1 MFDNHIYRI
10 TYDAAISI
18 FQFFLLSVVWGIF
31 LHHLT
36 DWLSSCAKVIH
47 NGSTSQSVYE
57 YTNCCLYRGWGLKPD
72 ASSERCLNPAPSLQ
86 IRSPRFFW
94 RFFSQYR
101 LLPQACKHISTLI
114 SSETLLWTP
123 QKYSPREIS
132 KALPRP
138 CVRACVVSQ
147 GGEPALMLECLPLHS
162 LLARSRLWQMARG
175 EVKSEQAERGG
186 MSVVASRFVS
196 CYLPFAVTR
205 ALHAW
210 STADWDVKARGA
222 TQRRREERP
231 ASPWQFSGSC

>member
-1 MFDNHIYRI
+1 MPLLKGALILLPACRLE
-10 TYDAAISI
+10 APA
-18 FQFFLLSVVWGIF
+18 FFE
-31 LHHLT
+31 
-36 DWLSSCAKVIH
+36 D
-47 NGSTSQSVYE
+47 
-57 YTNCCLYRGWGLKPD
+57 
-72 ASSERCLNPAPSLQ
+72 
-86 IRSPRFFW
+86 
-94 RFFSQYR
+94 FFSQYQ

-114 SSETLLWTP
+114 SSKILLWTP

-132 KALPRP
+132 KALPHP
-138 CVRACVVSQ
+138 CMRARVVSR

-162 LLARSRLWQMARG
+162 PLARSRLWQMARG

-222 TQRRREERP
+222 TQWRREEWP